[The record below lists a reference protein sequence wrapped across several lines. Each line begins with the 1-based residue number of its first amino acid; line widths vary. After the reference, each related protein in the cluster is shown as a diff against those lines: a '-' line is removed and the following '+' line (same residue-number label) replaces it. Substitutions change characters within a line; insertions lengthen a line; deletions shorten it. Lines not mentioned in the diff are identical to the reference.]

1 MTDNLLSTD
10 PGRALLVSLVEVA
23 QQKLERAKQP
33 AYIANPL
40 FEEDPDGQ
48 PPRIPNPEYMNM
60 PASEMSAIIQL
71 LRDNSVTLA
80 SIRRGDFG
88 ETIQRAEE
96 DFPFQQSPRDGA
108 PLQ

>member
-1 MTDNLLSTD
+1 MSSNDNLLATD
-10 PGRALLVSLVEVA
+10 PGRQLLVTLVEVA

-33 AYIANPL
+33 PYVANPQYAD
-40 FEEDPDGQ
+40 DPEGQ
-48 PPRIPNPEYMNM
+48 PYRIPNPEFMNM

-88 ETIQRAEE
+88 ETVRRAEE
-96 DFPFQQSPRDGA
+96 SFPFPDTGRQMQ
-108 PLQ
+108 